1 MRSNRLKHKVSAPGQ
16 GELFA
21 VEQIANIYKANPD
34 QPLTNQALY
43 EIISNQL
50 GVSKEAMNE
59 RVPVG
64 ASGAKH
70 SLVQRAVRFCQQS
83 LKALGVIERVHGER
97 GVWRLTEPEKRSLN
111 AAKRGVKVLG
121 FRTDLGIAIWGAS
134 GDAFKNLATP
144 VTLAFG
150 SPPYP
155 LRKERAYGNPHER
168 EIVDFIC
175 STLEPIVEALSDD
188 GSLCLNVSGDCFIE
202 GLPARSTY
210 IERLVLEVCDRFGLY
225 LMDRLIWQN
234 PSKAPGPVH
243 WASKTRQQLNVGYE
257 PILWFCREPL
267 RCKSNNRRVLQPHSE
282 RNLKL
287 IQGGGEKRH
296 TNYGDGAYRLR
307 PGSFS
312 NATAGTIPRNV
323 ITRGHRC
330 AYGTQHRKAA
340 EALGLPT
347 HGAPMPL
354 SIPEFLIQF
363 LTEEG
368 DLVLDP
374 WAGRNMTSLA
384 AELLGR
390 TWMSG
395 ELMLQHIRTGAE
407 LFRGRPGFWLNP
419 QIAAAFSG

>member
-50 GVSKEAMNE
+50 GVSKEAMIE

-83 LKALGVIERVHGER
+83 LKALGVIERVHGE
-97 GVWRLTEPEKRSLN
+97 
-111 AAKRGVKVLG
+111 
-121 FRTDLGIAIWGAS
+121 
-134 GDAFKNLATP
+134 
-144 VTLAFG
+144 
-150 SPPYP
+150 
-155 LRKERAYGNPHER
+155 
-168 EIVDFIC
+168 
-175 STLEPIVEALSDD
+175 
-188 GSLCLNVSGDCFIE
+188 
-202 GLPARSTY
+202 
-210 IERLVLEVCDRFGLY
+210 
-225 LMDRLIWQN
+225 
-234 PSKAPGPVH
+234 
-243 WASKTRQQLNVGYE
+243 
-257 PILWFCREPL
+257 
-267 RCKSNNRRVLQPHSE
+267 
-282 RNLKL
+282 
-287 IQGGGEKRH
+287 
-296 TNYGDGAYRLR
+296 
-307 PGSFS
+307 
-312 NATAGTIPRNV
+312 
-323 ITRGHRC
+323 
-330 AYGTQHRKAA
+330 
-340 EALGLPT
+340 
-347 HGAPMPL
+347 
-354 SIPEFLIQF
+354 
-363 LTEEG
+363 G
-368 DLVLDP
+368 DLVIDP